1 MGPKVVRSTV
11 LTAEEEVGN
20 DQAFGLK
27 VKLSFRAVFQ
37 AVVFSNTAEIAKIYV
52 YSEGWD
58 SVTQILPKNILHPC
72 RPGWAEGRQE
82 PLKFKRNF
90 LQHKPRARQQG
101 YTAKISDS
109 DASIIWLGNLDS
121 NQDRRSQSPLFYR

>member
-27 VKLSFRAVFQ
+27 LNLSFRAVFQ

-52 YSEGWD
+52 YSEEWD
-58 SVTQILPKNILHPC
+58 SITQILTKIYCVHVA
-72 RPGWAEGRQE
+72 RMGRGSAGTVEIQKE
-82 PLKFKRNF
+82 LS
-90 LQHKPRARQQG
+90 A
-101 YTAKISDS
+101 T
-109 DASIIWLGNLDS
+109 
-121 NQDRRSQSPLFYR
+121 